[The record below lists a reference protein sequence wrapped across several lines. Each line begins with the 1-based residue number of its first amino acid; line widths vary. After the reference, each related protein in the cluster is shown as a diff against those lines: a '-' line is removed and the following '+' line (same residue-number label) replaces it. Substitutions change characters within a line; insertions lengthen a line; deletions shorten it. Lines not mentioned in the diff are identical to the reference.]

1 MAERREARTTAG
13 LARKGKAR
21 RERARQAASPKRESE
36 ASKGTASGAVVDSVE
51 HAACQA
57 KEQENTPGRGEGASW
72 MRKES
77 EEVSKKKK
85 PEGTD
90 H

>member
-13 LARKGKAR
+13 AGKGKAR
-21 RERARQAASPKRESE
+21 RERARQAAISQKGSRKLPRAR
-36 ASKGTASGAVVDSVE
+36 ASRAVGDSVE
-51 HAACQA
+51 YAAYQA

-77 EEVSKKKK
+77 EEVGKKKS
-85 PEGTD
+85 EGTG